1 MSGWQTNGSGY
12 ADLSR
17 ANIWSAQLKT
27 VLEDELIG
35 TRYVRMLDGFPDGD
49 TFNIPSIGQADVSD
63 YAEGQAVKYTAMD
76 TGNYT
81 FSITDYVQS
90 GTYIT
95 NKMKQDSF
103 YYGQLVA
110 DFVPS
115 QSRAIMSAMEE
126 SIMKTPTWGAPSGG
140 QTKDNSNTING
151 AKHRF
156 IGSGTNE
163 TIAIE
168 DFFKAE
174 YALKKANVPDRNR
187 VAIVDPS
194 VAYTLSTLPNITNM
208 SNNPMW
214 EGIVASGLLSGVNFV
229 RNINGFDVYT
239 TQRLW
244 TNTASETIDGV
255 TASAGVNN
263 LFFCATPDVLPM
275 VGAIRQA
282 PKVDQSYNK
291 DYQRDEYVTTAR
303 WGFKMFRPENM
314 VVCVTDTDQVY
325 A

>member
-1 MSGWQTNGSGY
+1 MSGWQTNGAGY
-12 ADLSR
+12 SDLSR

-27 VLEDELIG
+27 VLEDELMG

-49 TFNIPSIGQADVSD
+49 TFNIPSIGQAEVSD

-76 TGNYT
+76 TGNFQ

-115 QSRAIMSAMEE
+115 QARAIMSAMEE
-126 SIMKTPTWGAPSGG
+126 SIMKAPTWGAPSGG

-168 DFFKAE
+168 DFMKAR
-174 YALKKANVPDRNR
+174 YALKMANVPDKNL

-194 VAYTLSTLPNITNM
+194 IEFQLSTLPNIANM
-208 SNNPMW
+208 SCNPQW
-214 EGIVASGLLSGVNFV
+214 EGIVTSGIASGLNFV
-229 RNINGFDVYT
+229 RNIYGFDIYT
-239 TQRLW
+239 SQRLW

-255 TASAGVNN
+255 TAAAGKNN
-263 LFFCATPDVLPM
+263 LFFSAAGDVLPV

-282 PKVDQSYNK
+282 PKVDQEYNK

-314 VVCVTDTDQVY
+314 VCVVTDTDQVY